1 MLKKLIDD
9 FRLGLIEGER
19 ELAAA
24 EFGQA
29 MLVAVSDAELTDA
42 EVDDLCA
49 LYDRLGINI
58 DEWNALRPEVWTAA
72 CRAAAESGLTR
83 GELRELRGIR
93 AFLGPLD
100 AEDL

>member
-1 MLKKLIDD
+1 MLEKLIED
-9 FRLGLIEGER
+9 FRNGLIEGER

-29 MLVAVSDAELTDA
+29 MLAAVADAELTDA

-49 LYDRLGINI
+49 LYDRLGITL
-58 DEWNALRPEVWTAA
+58 DEWNVLRPEVWTAA